1 MLYCCCCEFHSTLFR
16 LLLDPN
22 LLPDFFL
29 DEMPEQI
36 SAQIKQQG
44 GKPKWDVKEQ
54 KTSAAAASGS
64 GSPVEQTFVT
74 LQSMLNNEIV
84 SSIGAVYAFDLKGV
98 IITLPFSCLW

>member
-1 MLYCCCCEFHSTLFR
+1 MIVCCNVVSFSQNFR
-16 LLLDPN
+16 LHLDPN

-98 IITLPFSCLW
+98 IITLPFSCLR